1 MNILHLDLRIDADV
15 CGINILH
22 ADNEANILNYYAEI
36 LNRLD
41 FVVKTLSEVY

>member
-22 ADNEANILNYYAEI
+22 ADNEAIILKYHAEI
-36 LNRLD
+36 IFRQRMS
-41 FVVKTLSEVY
+41 VKRIYDL